1 MYTYLYN
8 MKHKNANVCF
18 IGVSVVAKQPLI
30 LKYIHPYKYTVG
42 HLHFIYVCRAQTGT
56 CG

>member
-1 MYTYLYN
+1 

-30 LKYIHPYKYTVG
+30 LKYIDTYIELGHHPHTIHK
-42 HLHFIYVCRAQTGT
+42 
-56 CG
+56 